1 MKPRTKTISTK
12 VTDEEFVRL
21 EELATASGQ
30 SMSEW
35 SRQVLLERLNAI
47 QASPTEEIVLA
58 EILALRNILVNLA
71 HAQNQGE
78 RLSLEQIHQL
88 LTEADQIKSRKAV
101 ERLGA
106 RGKAES
112 DGLSGTE

>member
-1 MKPRTKTISTK
+1 MRLRTKTISTK
-12 VTDEEFVRL
+12 VAEEEFARL
-21 EELATASGQ
+21 EQLATTSRQ

-35 SRQVLLERLNAI
+35 SRQVLLAQLNPI

-78 RLSLEQIHQL
+78 RLSLDQIHQL
-88 LTEADQIKSRKAV
+88 LAEADKIKSRKAV
-101 ERLGA
+101 ERLEA
-106 RGKAES
+106 RGKAER

>member
-1 MKPRTKTISTK
+1 MKLRTKTISTK
-12 VTDEEFVRL
+12 VTEEEFIRV
-21 EELATASGQ
+21 EQLATTSRQ

-35 SRQVLLERLNAI
+35 SRQVLLAQLNPI

-88 LTEADQIKSRKAV
+88 LAEADKIKSRKAV

-112 DGLSGTE
+112 NGLSGIE

>member
-1 MKPRTKTISTK
+1 VKLRTKTISTK
-12 VTDEEFVRL
+12 VTEDEFTRL
-21 EELATASGQ
+21 EQLATTSGQ

-35 SRQVLLERLNAI
+35 SRQVLLEQLDPI
-47 QASPTEEIVLA
+47 QASPTEEILLA

-88 LTEADQIKSRKAV
+88 LAKADKIKSRKAV

-106 RGKAES
+106 REKAETN
-112 DGLSGTE
+112 GLSGIE

>member
-1 MKPRTKTISTK
+1 MKLRAKTISTK
-12 VTDEEFVRL
+12 VTDEEFARL
-21 EELATASGQ
+21 EELATVSGQ

-35 SRQVLLERLNAI
+35 SRQVLLEQLNPI
-47 QASPTEEIVLA
+47 EEIVLA

-88 LTEADQIKSRKAV
+88 LAEADKIKSRKAV

-112 DGLSGTE
+112 NGLSGIE